1 MPQDDMLALPMDLG
15 GGDMGGMGGLD
26 MGDFA
31 APAPMGGLDAGGLS
45 GGMGG
50 GMGGGAVANPAA
62 AASLSGKA
70 KAAII
75 VRLLLNEGAE
85 IPLEELP
92 DDLQLELTQQMGRMR
107 IVDRETLNAVAGEFA
122 DLLDNVGLHFPNGLA
137 GALNA
142 MEGKISRHTHSRL
155 RREAG
160 VRQFGDPWERL
171 KQLPP
176 EDLAGLAEAES
187 TEVAAVLLS
196 KLDTAKAAQMLIH
209 LPGPV
214 ARRIT
219 YAVSQT
225 ANVTPDTVDRI
236 GLSLAAQVEARP
248 DLAFDQTPGQRL
260 GAVLTEAAAAK
271 RDEVLTALDE
281 EDEDFAV
288 SVRKAIFTYALIAER
303 MKPLDVPKLIRVL
316 SQPDLVT
323 AIAFATDEE
332 DVATSEFLLK
342 NMSSRM
348 ADNIREEVA
357 ERGRVKRSDGEAA
370 FSLII
375 GAMRDLVATGEI
387 ELKSVEE
394 DEEDNG

>member
-15 GGDMGGMGGLD
+15 GGDMGGMGGMD

-31 APAPMGGLDAGGLS
+31 APAPLGGLDAGGL
-45 GGMGG
+45 GD
-50 GMGGGAVANPAA
+50 GMGGGALANPAA
-62 AASLSGKA
+62 ASGLSGKA

-107 IVDRETLNAVAGEFA
+107 IVDRDTLNSVAGEFA

-137 GALNA
+137 GALSA
-142 MEGKISRHTHSRL
+142 MEGKISRHTHTRL

-176 EDLAGLAEAES
+176 EDLAELAQAES

-209 LPGPV
+209 LPGPI

-281 EDEDFAV
+281 EDEEFAV
-288 SVRKAIFTYALIAER
+288 SVRKAIFTYALVAER
-303 MKPLDVPKLIRVL
+303 MNPLDVPKLIRVL

-357 ERGRVKRSDGEAA
+357 ERGKVKRSDGETA

-375 GAMRDLVATGEI
+375 SAMRDLVATGEI

-394 DEEDNG
+394 DEEQDGG

>member
-1 MPQDDMLALPMDLG
+1 MPQDNMLALPMANDGPDLG
-15 GGDMGGMGGLD
+15 G
-26 MGDFA
+26 FA
-31 APAPMGGLDAGGLS
+31 SPAPMGGAPAPLGAAAGGIS
-45 GGMGG
+45 G
-50 GMGGGAVANPAA
+50 
-62 AASLSGKA
+62 LSGKA

-92 DDLQLELTQQMGRMR
+92 DDLQLELTQQMGKMR
-107 IVDRETLNAVAGEFA
+107 IVDRETMNSVVGEFA
-122 DLLDNVGLHFPNGLA
+122 DQLDNIGLHFPNGLA

-142 MEGKISRHTHSRL
+142 MEGKISRYTHSRL
-155 RREAG
+155 RKEAG

-171 KQLPP
+171 KLLPP

-196 KLDTAKAAQMLIH
+196 KLDTAKAAQMLVH

-225 ANVTPDTVDRI
+225 ANVTPETVDRI

-248 DLAFDQTPGQRL
+248 ELAFNETPGQRM
-260 GAVLTEAAAAK
+260 GAILTEAAAAK

-281 EDEDFAV
+281 QDLEFATK
-288 SVRKAIFTYALIAER
+288 VRKAIFTYALIGER
-303 MKPLDVPKLIRVL
+303 MQPIDVPKLMRVL

-323 AIAFATDEE
+323 AMAYATDEE
-332 DVATSEFLLK
+332 DVATSDFLLS

-357 ERGRVKRSDGEAA
+357 ERGKVKRSDGEAA
-370 FSLII
+370 FSII
-375 GAMRDLVATGEI
+375 ITAMRDMVATGEI
-387 ELKSVEE
+387 ELKSDD
-394 DEEDNG
+394 DEEEGGS

>member
-1 MPQDDMLALPMDLG
+1 MPQDNMLALPMAND
-15 GGDMGGMGGLD
+15 GLD
-26 MGDFA
+26 MGGFA
-31 APAPMGGLDAGGLS
+31 APAPMGGGPVPAAA
-45 GGMGG
+45 
-50 GMGGGAVANPAA
+50 GGGAAG
-62 AASLSGKA
+62 LSGKA

-92 DDLQLELTQQMGRMR
+92 DDLQLELTQQMGKMR
-107 IVDRETLNAVAGEFA
+107 IVDRDTLHSVAGEFA

-137 GALNA
+137 GALSA
-142 MEGKISRHTHSRL
+142 MEGKISRYTHSRL
-155 RREAG
+155 RKEAG

-176 EDLAGLAEAES
+176 EDLAELAQAES

-196 KLDTAKAAQMLIH
+196 KLDTAKAAQMLVH
-209 LPGPV
+209 LPGPT

-225 ANVTPDTVDRI
+225 ANVTPETVDRI

-248 DLAFDQTPGQRL
+248 ELAFDQTPGQRM
-260 GAVLTEAAAAK
+260 GAILTEAAAAK

-281 EDEDFAV
+281 QDEDFAIK
-288 SVRKAIFTYALIAER
+288 VRKAIFTYALIGER
-303 MKPLDVPKLIRVL
+303 MQPIDVPKLMRVL
-316 SQPDLVT
+316 AQPDLVT
-323 AIAFATDEE
+323 AMAFATAEE

-357 ERGRVKRSDGEAA
+357 ERGRVKRADGEAA
-370 FSLII
+370 FGLII
-375 GAMRDLVATGEI
+375 SALRDLIATGEI
-387 ELKSVEE
+387 ELKSDEEEE
-394 DEEDNG
+394 DGGA

>member
-1 MPQDDMLALPMDLG
+1 MPHDNMLALPMATG
-15 GGDMGGMGGLD
+15 GPDFGG
-26 MGDFA
+26 FS
-31 APAPMGGLDAGGLS
+31 APAPMGGGTSS
-45 GGMGG
+45 G
-50 GMGGGAVANPAA
+50 
-62 AASLSGKA
+62 LSGKA

-92 DDLQLELTQQMGRMR
+92 DDLQLELTKQMGKMR
-107 IVDRETLNAVAGEFA
+107 IVDRDTLHAVAGEFA

-142 MEGKISRHTHSRL
+142 MEGKISRYTHSRL
-155 RREAG
+155 RKEAG
-160 VRQFGDPWERL
+160 VRQFGDPWQRL

-176 EDLAGLAEAES
+176 EDLASLAEAES

-196 KLDTAKAAQMLIH
+196 KLDTAKAAQMLVH

-248 DLAFDQTPGQRL
+248 ELAFNDTPGQRL
-260 GAVLTEAAAAK
+260 GGILTEAAAAK

-281 EDEDFAV
+281 EDEEFAIK
-288 SVRKAIFTYALIAER
+288 VRKAIFTYALIGER
-303 MKPLDVPKLIRVL
+303 MQPIDVPKLIRVL

-323 AIAFATDEE
+323 AMAFASDEE
-332 DVATSEFLLK
+332 DVATNEFLLK

-357 ERGRVKRSDGEAA
+357 ERGKVKRSDGEAA
-370 FSLII
+370 FSMII
-375 GAMRDLVATGEI
+375 SAMRDLVATGEI
-387 ELKSVEE
+387 ELKSDDQE
-394 DEEDNG
+394 DGGED

>member
-1 MPQDDMLALPMDLG
+1 MPQDNLLALPMASGGPDLG
-15 GGDMGGMGGLD
+15 GFG
-26 MGDFA
+26 
-31 APAPMGGLDAGGLS
+31 APAPLGGAGGS
-45 GGMGG
+45 G
-50 GMGGGAVANPAA
+50 
-62 AASLSGKA
+62 LSGKA

-92 DDLQLELTQQMGRMR
+92 DDLQLELTQQMGKMS
-107 IVDRETLNAVAGEFA
+107 IVDRDTLNTVVGEFA

-142 MEGKISRHTHSRL
+142 MQGKISRHTHSRL
-155 RREAG
+155 RKEAG

-187 TEVAAVLLS
+187 TEVAAVPLS
-196 KLDTAKAAQMLIH
+196 KLDTAKAAQMLVH
-209 LPGPV
+209 LPGPI

-219 YAVSQT
+219 YAVSHT

-248 DLAFDQTPGQRL
+248 DLAFDETPGQRL
-260 GAVLTEAAAAK
+260 GGILTEAAAAK

-281 EDEDFAV
+281 EDEDFAIK
-288 SVRKAIFTYALIAER
+288 VRKAIFTYALIGER
-303 MKPLDVPKLIRVL
+303 MQPIDVPKLMRVL

-323 AIAFATDEE
+323 AMAFATDEE
-332 DVATSEFLLK
+332 DVATNEFLLK

-348 ADNIREEVA
+348 ADNIREEVG
-357 ERGRVKRSDGEAA
+357 ERGKVKRSDGEVA
-370 FSLII
+370 FSMII
-375 GAMRDLVATGEI
+375 SAMRDLVATGEI
-387 ELKSVEE
+387 DLKSDE
-394 DEEDNG
+394 DEEEGG

>member
-1 MPQDDMLALPMDLG
+1 MPQDNMLALPMGNDGPDLG
-15 GGDMGGMGGLD
+15 G
-26 MGDFA
+26 FA
-31 APAPMGGLDAGGLS
+31 APAPMGGSTMPAGS
-45 GGMGG
+45 GA
-50 GMGGGAVANPAA
+50 GAAG
-62 AASLSGKA
+62 LSGKA

-92 DDLQLELTQQMGRMR
+92 DDLQLELTQQMGKMR
-107 IVDRETLNAVAGEFA
+107 IVDRDTLHSVAGEFA

-137 GALNA
+137 GALSA
-142 MEGKISRHTHSRL
+142 MEGKISRYTHNRL
-155 RREAG
+155 RKEAG

-176 EDLAGLAEAES
+176 EELAELAQAES

-196 KLDTAKAAQMLIH
+196 KLDTAKAAQMLVH
-209 LPGPV
+209 LPGPT

-248 DLAFDQTPGQRL
+248 EVAFDQTPGQRM
-260 GAVLTEAAAAK
+260 GAILTEAAAAK

-281 EDEDFAV
+281 QDEEFAIK
-288 SVRKAIFTYALIAER
+288 VRKAIFTYALIAER
-303 MKPLDVPKLIRVL
+303 MNPMDVPKLMRVL
-316 SQPDLVT
+316 AQPDLVT
-323 AIAFATDEE
+323 AMSFATDEA
-332 DVATSEFLLK
+332 DVATNEFLLK

-357 ERGRVKRSDGEAA
+357 ERGKVKRSDGEAA
-370 FSLII
+370 FGVII
-375 GAMRDLVATGEI
+375 SALRDLIATGEI
-387 ELKSVEE
+387 ELRSD
-394 DEEDNG
+394 DEEDTE

>member
-1 MPQDDMLALPMDLG
+1 MPQDNMLALPMASDGPDLG
-15 GGDMGGMGGLD
+15 G
-26 MGDFA
+26 FA
-31 APAPMGGLDAGGLS
+31 PPAPMGIS
-45 GGMGG
+45 
-50 GMGGGAVANPAA
+50 GGGAGG
-62 AASLSGKA
+62 LSGKA

-92 DDLQLELTQQMGRMR
+92 DDLQLELTQQMGKMR
-107 IVDRETLNAVAGEFA
+107 IVDRETMNMVVGEFA
-122 DLLDNVGLHFPNGLA
+122 DQLENIGLHFPNGLA
-137 GALNA
+137 GALSA
-142 MEGKISRHTHSRL
+142 MEGKISRYTHSRL

-171 KQLPP
+171 KLLPP

-196 KLDTAKAAQMLIH
+196 KLDTAKAAQMLVH

-225 ANVTPDTVDRI
+225 AKVTPETVDRI

-248 DLAFDQTPGQRL
+248 ELAFDETPGQRM
-260 GAVLTEAAAAK
+260 GAILTEAAAAK
-271 RDEVLTALDE
+271 RDEVLSALDE
-281 EDEDFAV
+281 QDEEFATK
-288 SVRKAIFTYALIAER
+288 VRKAIFTYALIGER
-303 MKPLDVPKLIRVL
+303 MQPIDVPKLMRVL

-323 AIAFATDEE
+323 AMAYATDEE
-332 DVATSEFLLK
+332 DVATSDFLLK

-348 ADNIREEVA
+348 ADNIREEVS
-357 ERGRVKRSDGEAA
+357 ERGKVKRSDGEAA
-370 FSLII
+370 FSMII
-375 GAMRDLVATGEI
+375 NAMRDLVATGEI
-387 ELKSVEE
+387 ELKSD
-394 DEEDNG
+394 DEEDGNG

>member
-1 MPQDDMLALPMDLG
+1 MPQDNMLALPMANDGPDLG
-15 GGDMGGMGGLD
+15 G
-26 MGDFA
+26 FA
-31 APAPMGGLDAGGLS
+31 APAPMGGAPAPLGAANGGIS
-45 GGMGG
+45 G
-50 GMGGGAVANPAA
+50 
-62 AASLSGKA
+62 LSGKA

-92 DDLQLELTQQMGRMR
+92 DDLQLELTQQMGKMR
-107 IVDRETLNAVAGEFA
+107 IVDRETMNSVVGEFA
-122 DLLDNVGLHFPNGLA
+122 DQLENIGLHFPNGLA

-142 MEGKISRHTHSRL
+142 MEGKISRYTHSRL
-155 RREAG
+155 RKEAG

-171 KQLPP
+171 KLLPP

-196 KLDTAKAAQMLIH
+196 KLDTAKAAQMLVH

-225 ANVTPDTVDRI
+225 ANVTPETVDRI

-248 DLAFDQTPGQRL
+248 ELAFNETPGQRM
-260 GAVLTEAAAAK
+260 GAILTEAAAAK

-281 EDEDFAV
+281 QDLEFATK
-288 SVRKAIFTYALIAER
+288 VRKAIFTYALIGER
-303 MKPLDVPKLIRVL
+303 MQPIDVPKLMRVL

-323 AIAFATDEE
+323 AMAYATDEE
-332 DVATSEFLLK
+332 DVATSDFLLS

-357 ERGRVKRSDGEAA
+357 ERGKVKRSDGEAA
-370 FSLII
+370 FSII
-375 GAMRDLVATGEI
+375 ITAMRDMVATGEI
-387 ELKSVEE
+387 ELKSDDD
-394 DEEDNG
+394 DEEGGS